1 MNLQTYTTE
10 DNIISNSL
18 EAREHTSGLRS
29 RTEAGGVFNMKVKL
43 LSYKGKVSKTYDAN
57 CDSGKGKKE
66 EDKKSRAELRT
77 DVVDCN
83 FHRNDMTGL
92 VGGSSVVILTESH
105 NIDTLGSKSRA
116 NGRSRCSLPN
126 FKSQLYNSNHCT
138 HQTKNI
144 LNFR

>member
-1 MNLQTYTTE
+1 
-10 DNIISNSL
+10 
-18 EAREHTSGLRS
+18 
-29 RTEAGGVFNMKVKL
+29 MKVKL

-105 NIDTLGSKSRA
+105 NIDTLGTKSRS
-116 NGRSRCSLPN
+116 NGRSRSSLPS
-126 FKSQLYNSNHCT
+126 FKSQLYNSTAH
-138 HQTKNI
+138 TKQKISLI
-144 LNFR
+144 LGEGV